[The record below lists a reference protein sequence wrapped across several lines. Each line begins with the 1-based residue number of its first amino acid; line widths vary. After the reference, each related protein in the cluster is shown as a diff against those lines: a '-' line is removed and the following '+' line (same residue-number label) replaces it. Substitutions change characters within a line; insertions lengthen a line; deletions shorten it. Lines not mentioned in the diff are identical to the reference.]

1 MRERKRE
8 KKENGKKTG
17 KGSHELSLIEMMMML
32 RPRRKRLTRQISIKA
47 MVRHLSFSFIQTR
60 QRKTSLIFEKK
71 TRRKTFQT
79 LKIDTL
85 FVIKIILDQ

>member
-8 KKENGKKTG
+8 KKENEKKTG
-17 KGSHELSLIEMMMML
+17 KGSHELSLIEMMMMMMLML

-71 TRRKTFQT
+71 NKKKNFSN
-79 LKIDTL
+79 LED
-85 FVIKIILDQ
+85 